1 MYMNVVRGKTRRYQ
15 LVLPCSGQVKY
26 FFFKRNICIRI
37 QKTLTLTVYR
47 IRVEMENKTQTGI
60 GLGVGLYNEKN
71 DKVNLES
78 KEDSSGVVTP
88 VVMLKKGTYDIVI
101 VVSMRSFTGEEEQ
114 VKVVVYT
121 SMSGVTLTAHGHG
134 H

>member
-1 MYMNVVRGKTRRYQ
+1 
-15 LVLPCSGQVKY
+15 
-26 FFFKRNICIRI
+26 
-37 QKTLTLTVYR
+37 
-47 IRVEMENKTQTGI
+47 MENKTQTGI
-60 GLGVGLYNEKN
+60 GLGLYNEKN

-88 VVMLKKGTYDIVI
+88 VVMLKRGTYDLVI

-121 SMSGVTLTAHGHG
+121 SMSGVTLTAHGH
-134 H
+134 

>member
-1 MYMNVVRGKTRRYQ
+1 
-15 LVLPCSGQVKY
+15 
-26 FFFKRNICIRI
+26 
-37 QKTLTLTVYR
+37 
-47 IRVEMENKTQTGI
+47 MENKTQTGI

-71 DKVNLES
+71 NKVNLES

-101 VVSMRSFTGEEEQ
+101 VVSMRRFTGEEEQ

>member
-1 MYMNVVRGKTRRYQ
+1 
-15 LVLPCSGQVKY
+15 
-26 FFFKRNICIRI
+26 
-37 QKTLTLTVYR
+37 
-47 IRVEMENKTQTGI
+47 MENKTQTGI
-60 GLGVGLYNEKN
+60 GLGLYNEKN

-88 VVMLKKGTYDIVI
+88 VVMLKRGTYDLVI

-114 VKVVVYT
+114 VRVVVYT

>member
-1 MYMNVVRGKTRRYQ
+1 
-15 LVLPCSGQVKY
+15 
-26 FFFKRNICIRI
+26 
-37 QKTLTLTVYR
+37 
-47 IRVEMENKTQTGI
+47 MENKTQAGI

-101 VVSMRSFTGEEEQ
+101 VLSMRSFMGEEEQ